1 MQTDVFDLLGDHMA
15 DPSSQWSVGTFGAIA
30 EFMRDGAEPVT
41 LKCVRTSVSAIT
53 ARGAIR
59 IERCPDLRPVGLE
72 FSAGVGWSQRVALC
86 LPVGQC
92 AMNRRTALTELGPDK
107 EALREQDRSAILF
120 DLGLDALQI
129 DAAVRIADPAIVAR
143 LREHTGRSLFEPG
156 NPAMGFIL
164 DANPHR
170 VFIARLGRVE
180 VFQPI
185 PSPDGESPQGPHT
198 HVLAKLLKL
207 KRTHAATELIP
218 KGWVPAGYLYPAN
231 PLKDAD
237 GRDRP
242 FDRAHHDAFQ
252 AIMRAFGDPGWM
264 GLKDRV
270 AAAVAAGQVPFELP
284 ARNRFARLC
293 VRVALSQIEASGAP
307 ARSLPAW
314 VATFGNTRHGA
325 AV

>member
-1 MQTDVFDLLGDHMA
+1 M
-15 DPSSQWSVGTFGAIA
+15 
-30 EFMRDGAEPVT
+30 
-41 LKCVRTSVSAIT
+41 
-53 ARGAIR
+53 
-59 IERCPDLRPVGLE
+59 
-72 FSAGVGWSQRVALC
+72 ALC

-92 AMNRRTALTELGPDK
+92 AMNRRTALTELGPDT

-143 LREHTGRSLFEPG
+143 LREHTGRSLFEPE

-170 VFIARLGRVE
+170 VFIARIGRVE

-185 PSPDGESPQGPHT
+185 PPPDGESPQGPHT

-242 FDRAHHDAFQ
+242 FDRAHHEAFQ

-270 AAAVAAGQVPFELP
+270 AAAVAAGPGSIRTPGAEPLRTPVR
-284 ARNRFARLC
+284 ARGVEPDRSLRRAG
-293 VRVALSQIEASGAP
+293 ALASGLGCDLWQHAP
-307 ARSLPAW
+307 WSGSIALDA
-314 VATFGNTRHGA
+314 VAPTAQNAEDSVNGVHDASFTRETP
-325 AV
+325 